1 MNRSV
6 ITLRGLDILNN
17 SIAGGDTTQYWIGYY
32 GLAYIPEENR
42 QDFSKSMVTLVPRV
56 NGKPIGDELFN
67 IFQGS
72 MADTVAGF
80 DEGDV
85 DSAAGKLYKQCLYA
99 ENIESSFRY
108 ALSTDNKGNKINTL
122 VTYGQDASDP
132 SQYTLF
138 RTYLGVGGEMT
149 PSNAESNIQVDE
161 YGLPLPAPLYYAAK
175 NDTPVA
181 NSVTPDMRNYAE
193 KTGEPGWRA
202 SNETTRIEGGDFAD
216 TEKAMPSISNFN
228 RYHAPS
234 SSEGYAVA
242 HDPACRNMAKVT
254 KYFPIDHY
262 DMSTIIRD
270 GGHIQNLE
278 AGKSSTNLD
287 NAKVGTV
294 KYKISIN
301 IADYMKM
308 SSQRINNPDA
318 PKISFKFNRIGLY
331 AVPVTLHAFNVVA
344 AGNEKCGGNKVQL
357 EVNGDE
363 DPILFAVIDTDTI
376 EMSETGLTKFNIDF
390 SVNFQEDTA
399 LVNDPVIFYNL
410 YENDAITWYKNQLLA
425 NASTSEAVTTLGVE
439 LNYLRNMVEALN
451 SRGADCGVGDDGDMW
466 AFRNH
471 THPYMRNI
479 VDSVD
484 VNFGAVRGIYTMP
497 EYENYTVYL
506 TRGNWYDDTTDP
518 STVDTLIEVNG
529 YTVGENS
536 MVLGKDSLAAGKY
549 SLNMSNYGLID
560 QDSSHV
566 LLMGGKGKYDGKVF
580 NDDHLAVTDSH
591 NSIINVGNSGELQY
605 LRGSIWMSSD
615 SPVYVNGTAQNTIAL
630 GHNDVLNDSDGSAY
644 KGDFKNGSTRES
656 VFIGRNKA
664 VAQVEDS
671 LIIGAGTW
679 GGTQTIG
686 SYDIASDMNSYYM
699 NSQNYSETS
708 IFPSVTSGVFGVS
721 SIGSMNTVQRNAR
734 GIYAA
739 GTDSV
744 IPSRSENVIMIGN
757 RMNKAATAYSFAKDG
772 IMTVEEFNERYGN
785 TDRWPY
791 PSDDFIWTTTDTS
804 GTSTVYKNN
813 IVVVGTGTINL
824 LNGQSGTPS
833 VTQRSVKGVTLYIT
847 YSNYVWN
854 GGITCGTGTGTFG
867 SYPEYYSDLYQK
879 PGNLKN
885 VIMLGDDLSVG
896 YGSTNSIIIG
906 NKSGTR
912 KIKYTNSFINT
923 LGDDIGYQRDNTP
936 GPFGHFDNVWWIG
949 HTNTTQDTSISGSST
964 TTGHLIVAQNSA
976 SEAWHNAVYKDRFV
990 FIGSDPKAY
999 GFSYWYGVDSNITSA
1014 IYGSLTKTNTLSW
1027 TYSFDDAYSPCKAP
1041 MMYTG
1046 GLALGG
1052 YGTHECNFMLLKIG
1066 TSCMMTDS
1074 SNDFVHYNGGYNTN
1088 PNMARYD
1095 GEAAK
1100 IIRSTHLQGP
1110 WDETASNTTYLWKD
1124 ESDTDGHLEIG
1135 ETTFT
1140 FDVLSSQV
1148 VNTTVAPTISL
1159 YKIRYLS
1166 DGVTESPDYN
1176 NKICDM
1182 TVSVNGNTF
1191 TGTISS
1197 ALSERAIAV
1206 VKYRYYDT
1214 KGPAIYDYY
1223 DTNYQDGHHL
1233 MVDCPYKGM
1242 ALVVQDK
1249 QELDGTLHIG
1259 LGRAGGG
1266 SSPIIIN
1273 DHDVPYNSDSSI
1285 TNQQRV
1291 EHNTIG
1297 FNAASF
1303 TSSKL
1308 LTIYKDG
1315 VFSDIPTSTGT
1326 WASEFNWH
1334 YGQTGSAVE
1343 HFTFGS
1349 SNRLIWYTWYCYI
1362 PGTYVEVQD
1371 PNDSNVTHKQYLKE
1385 CNPHHSLY
1393 LDVDDLDEGV
1403 VYEVDIKIRA
1413 VGTSSYSA
1421 IEDNTTLGFYIYFYK
1436 DLNTSGA
1443 HPQNVYRWAEDV
1455 TCQYY
1460 IQPIFQAYV
1469 PPTDTTAE
1477 PPAPL
1482 YNSNVGPSTGK
1493 PDRIL
1498 GESVVHFTKVDGKV
1512 YIMSY

>member
-149 PSNAESNIQVDE
+149 PSNAESNTQVDE

-193 KTGEPGWRA
+193 KTGEPGWSA
-202 SNETTRIEGGDFAD
+202 SNETTRTEGGDFAD
-216 TEKAMPSISNFN
+216 TTKAMPSISNFN

-376 EMSETGLTKFNIDF
+376 EMSESGLTKFNIDF

-506 TRGNWYDDTTDP
+506 TRGKGYDDTTDP
-518 STVDTLIEVNG
+518 STVTKMIEVNG

-591 NSIINVGNSGELQY
+591 NSIINVGSSGELQY

-615 SPVYVNGTAQNTIAL
+615 SAVYVNGTAQNTIAL
-630 GHNDVLNDSDGSAY
+630 GHNDVLNDSEGSAY

-656 VFIGRNKA
+656 VFIGRNNA
-664 VAQVEDS
+664 IAQIDDS

-686 SYDIASDMNSYYM
+686 SYDIASDMDPYYM

-708 IFPSVTSGVFGVS
+708 IFPSVTSGVFAVS

-734 GIYAA
+734 GICAV

-744 IPSRSENVIMIGN
+744 IPSRSGNVLMLGN
-757 RMNKAATAYSFAKDG
+757 RMNKPSTMYSFAKDG

-785 TDRWPY
+785 TARWPY

-804 GTSTVYKNN
+804 GTYPVYKNN

-854 GGITCGTGTGTFG
+854 GGVTCGTGTGTFG

-896 YGSTNSIIIG
+896 YGSANSIIIG
-906 NKSGTR
+906 DKSGTR

-964 TTGHLIVAQNSA
+964 TTGHLIVAQNS
-976 SEAWHNAVYKDRFV
+976 SGESWHNAVYKDRFV
-990 FIGSDPKAY
+990 FIGSDQKAY
-999 GFSYWYGVDSNITSA
+999 GFSYWYGVDSGLTNNV
-1014 IYGSLTKTNTLSW
+1014 YGSVNSTNTLGWSY
-1027 TYSFDDAYSPCKAP
+1027 TFDDAYAPCKAP
-1041 MMYTG
+1041 MIYTG
-1046 GLALGG
+1046 GVSLGG
-1052 YGTHECNFMLLKIG
+1052 YGTRECNFMLLKIG
-1066 TSCMMTDS
+1066 TSRTSDGS
-1074 SNDFVHYNGGYNTN
+1074 TSVVNYYNGYNTL
-1088 PNMARYD
+1088 PNMMTYGGGAS
-1095 GEAAK
+1095 K
-1100 IIRSTHLQGP
+1100 IIRSSALQGP
-1110 WDETASNTTYLWKD
+1110 WTETETNTTYLWKNKSV
-1124 ESDTDGHLEIG
+1124 SDDHLEIG
-1135 ETTFT
+1135 STTYT
-1140 FDVLSSQV
+1140 YTVPSTQV
-1148 VNTTVAPTISL
+1148 VNSSVTPTISL
-1159 YKIRYLS
+1159 YKIRYFS
-1166 DGVTESPDYN
+1166 NGVTEYTGD
-1176 NKICDM
+1176 KICDM
-1182 TVSVNGNTF
+1182 TVTVDGNVF
-1191 TGTISS
+1191 TGTIPS
-1197 ALSERAIAV
+1197 ALSERAIIE
-1206 VKYRYYDT
+1206 VKYNYYDT
-1214 KGPAIYDYY
+1214 AGTAIYDYY
-1223 DTNYQDGHHL
+1223 NTDVQDGHHL
-1233 MVDCPYKGM
+1233 MMDCPYKGM

-1249 QELDGTLHIG
+1249 QELDGTLHVG
-1259 LGRAGGG
+1259 LGLAG
-1266 SSPIIIN
+1266 SSSTVYGN
-1273 DHDVPYNSDSSI
+1273 QKFVYAKCNYVNNAFEI
-1285 TNQQRV
+1285 TLGGAV
-1291 EHNTIG
+1291 T
-1297 FNAASF
+1297 AS
-1303 TSSKL
+1303 L
-1308 LTIYKDG
+1308 
-1315 VFSDIPTSTGT
+1315 
-1326 WASEFNWH
+1326 
-1334 YGQTGSAVE
+1334 
-1343 HFTFGS
+1343 
-1349 SNRLIWYTWYCYI
+1349 RLS
-1362 PGTYVEVQD
+1362 GTY
-1371 PNDSNVTHKQYLKE
+1371 NK
-1385 CNPHHSLY
+1385 
-1393 LDVDDLDEGV
+1393 DEQ
-1403 VYEVDIKIRA
+1403 
-1413 VGTSSYSA
+1413 
-1421 IEDNTTLGFYIYFYK
+1421 
-1436 DLNTSGA
+1436 DLNTDYQLESKYGGF
-1443 HPQNVYRWAEDV
+1443 E
-1455 TCQYY
+1455 
-1460 IQPIFQAYV
+1460 
-1469 PPTDTTAE
+1469 
-1477 PPAPL
+1477 L
-1482 YNSNVGPSTGK
+1482 YGTIRFTQQGNTGTK
-1493 PDRIL
+1493 PDTSTNSIEATFKSLQFCYDLDAGYMISVIESGSSSSHVSYTPENNIICGYGGMLLRPTYIYITDSAETVFKYIERPMVTNNGYSIYIKTNQKVATESDTMYRITPVEWRDTSGNL
-1498 GESVVHFTKVDGKV
+1498 ITVSGSGHHSGTIYPCRSEKLKGDSASAEGV
-1512 YIMSY
+1512 SLE

>member
-149 PSNAESNIQVDE
+149 PSNAESNTQVDE

-193 KTGEPGWRA
+193 KTGEPGWSA
-202 SNETTRIEGGDFAD
+202 SNETTRTEGGDFAD
-216 TEKAMPSISNFN
+216 TATAMPSISNFN

-376 EMSETGLTKFNIDF
+376 EMSESGLTKFNIDF

-506 TRGNWYDDTTDP
+506 TRGKGYDDTTDP
-518 STVDTLIEVNG
+518 STVTKMIEVNG

-560 QDSSHV
+560 QDSSYV

-580 NDDHLAVTDSH
+580 NDDHLAVTNSH
-591 NSIINVGNSGELQY
+591 NSIINVGSSGELQY
-605 LRGSIWMSSD
+605 LSGSIWMSSD

-630 GHNDVLNDSDGSAY
+630 GHNDVLNDGDGSVY
-644 KGDFKNGSTRES
+644 KGDFKNGITRET

-671 LIIGAGTW
+671 LIIGAAW
-679 GGTQTIG
+679 GDTQTIG
-686 SYDIASDMNSYYM
+686 SYDIASDMNPYYM

-721 SIGSMNTVQRNAR
+721 SIGSLNTVQRNAR

-744 IPSRSENVIMIGN
+744 IPSRSGNVLMLGN

-804 GTSTVYKNN
+804 GTNPVPKRN
-813 IVVVGTGTINL
+813 IVVVGSGTL
-824 LNGQSGTPS
+824 TMLNGQSGTP
-833 VTQRSVKGVTLYIT
+833 TTITKDVKGVTLYIA
-847 YSNYVWN
+847 YSNYIWN
-854 GGITCGTGTGTFG
+854 SGVTCGSGVQDFNTN
-867 SYPEYYSDLYQK
+867 PEYFANLYSK
-879 PGNLKN
+879 PGNYKN
-885 VIMLGDDLSVG
+885 MLMLGDDLNAG
-896 YGSTNSIIIG
+896 YGSSNSIILG
-906 NKSGTR
+906 DKSGTR

-923 LGDDIGYQRDNTP
+923 LGDDIGYQRDNTL
-936 GPFGHFDNVWWIG
+936 GPFAHFDNVWWIG
-949 HTNTTQDTSISGSST
+949 HTNTTQDSSMSGSNT
-964 TTGHLIVAQNSA
+964 NTTGHLIAAQQS
-976 SEAWHNAVYKDRFV
+976 SSTLYKDAVFKDKFV
-990 FIGSDPKAY
+990 FIGDDKTVY
-999 GFSYWYGVDSNITSA
+999 GHAYWYGVESNEVSNLMTRLA
-1014 IYGSLTKTNTLSW
+1014 ETNNSQGWAYTIKDL
-1027 TYSFDDAYSPCKAP
+1027 YSPCNSP
-1041 MMYTG
+1041 MIYTG
-1046 GLALGG
+1046 GIALGG
-1052 YGTHECNFMLLKIG
+1052 YGTDECNFMLMKVG
-1066 TSCMMTDS
+1066 TSRYTM
-1074 SNDFVHYNGGYNTN
+1074 TN
-1088 PNMARYD
+1088 PNENHTHIDNGFNTNNNIAY
-1095 GEAAK
+1095 AQISNYSTFTK
-1100 IIRSTHLQGP
+1100 VIRGTNVTGP
-1110 WDETASNTTYLWKD
+1110 WTETAENTTYLWREGSVYAGD
-1124 ESDTDGHLEIG
+1124 LEADS
-1135 ETTFT
+1135 TTFT
-1140 FDVLSSQV
+1140 YTLPYGEV
-1148 VNTTVAPTISL
+1148 VDATATITMTL
-1159 YKIRYLS
+1159 YTIKL
-1166 DGVTESPDYN
+1166 DN
-1176 NKICDM
+1176 NGNEVNNSEYGTM
-1182 TVSVNGNTF
+1182 TVSYTAGESTM
-1191 TGTISS
+1191 TGTIST
-1197 ALSERAIAV
+1197 AASERLRV
-1206 VKYRYYDT
+1206 MVSYRRYDT
-1214 KGPAIYDYY
+1214 TGDAIYDYY
-1223 DTNYQDGHHL
+1223 NPSVSDVHHL
-1233 MVDCPYKGM
+1233 MVDSPFKGM
-1242 ALVVQDK
+1242 TLVVQDK
-1249 QELDGTLHIG
+1249 QELDGTLHVG
-1259 LGRAGGG
+1259 LGNPAASAYGNKKFVSIATQYVSAAKSVGFNISGDVFSGTTGFVNTEWETGKETDVQYTADPITLVPGIRAGMNYHYEAVT
-1266 SSPIIIN
+1266 SSSSTTYQIHVDKMFLEVSMDYGYAVCLDCEFTSGNNVYVDPETN
-1273 DHDVPYNSDSSI
+1273 D
-1285 TNQQRV
+1285 
-1291 EHNTIG
+1291 NTIICVEG
-1297 FNAASF
+1297 QGHYGVPTYIW
-1303 TSSKL
+1303 TSSASGNQTFAKL
-1308 LTIYKDG
+1308 WHATLGMIENSSAG
-1315 VFSDIPTSTGT
+1315 GHLQGGT
-1326 WASEFNWH
+1326 KKEESIN
-1334 YGQTGSAVE
+1334 
-1343 HFTFGS
+1343 
-1349 SNRLIWYTWYCYI
+1349 
-1362 PGTYVEVQD
+1362 P
-1371 PNDSNVTHKQYLKE
+1371 SNVYKLMTVDWSIVASNGYG
-1385 CNPHHSLY
+1385 NPWKTSYASTFENVTNTEGISL
-1393 LDVDDLDEGV
+1393 
-1403 VYEVDIKIRA
+1403 
-1413 VGTSSYSA
+1413 
-1421 IEDNTTLGFYIYFYK
+1421 TT
-1436 DLNTSGA
+1436 
-1443 HPQNVYRWAEDV
+1443 
-1455 TCQYY
+1455 
-1460 IQPIFQAYV
+1460 
-1469 PPTDTTAE
+1469 
-1477 PPAPL
+1477 
-1482 YNSNVGPSTGK
+1482 
-1493 PDRIL
+1493 
-1498 GESVVHFTKVDGKV
+1498 
-1512 YIMSY
+1512 

>member
-149 PSNAESNIQVDE
+149 PSNAESNTQVDE

-193 KTGEPGWRA
+193 KTGEPGWSA
-202 SNETTRIEGGDFAD
+202 SNETTRTEGGDFAD
-216 TEKAMPSISNFN
+216 TTTAMPSISNFN

-376 EMSETGLTKFNIDF
+376 EMSESGLTKFNIDF

-506 TRGNWYDDTTDP
+506 TRGKGYDDTTDP
-518 STVDTLIEVNG
+518 STVTKMIEVNG

-591 NSIINVGNSGELQY
+591 NSIINVGSSGELQY

-615 SPVYVNGTAQNTIAL
+615 SAVYVNGTAQNTIAL

-656 VFIGRNKA
+656 VFIGRNNA
-664 VAQVEDS
+664 IAQIDDS

-686 SYDIASDMNSYYM
+686 SYDIASDMDPYYM

-708 IFPSVTSGVFGVS
+708 IFPSVTSGVFAVS

-734 GIYAA
+734 GICAV

-744 IPSRSENVIMIGN
+744 IPSRSGNVLMLGN
-757 RMNKAATAYSFAKDG
+757 RMNKPSTMYSFAKDG

-785 TDRWPY
+785 TARWPY

-804 GTSTVYKNN
+804 GTYPVYKNN

-854 GGITCGTGTGTFG
+854 GGVTCGTGTGTFG

-896 YGSTNSIIIG
+896 YGSANSIIIG
-906 NKSGTR
+906 DKSGTR

-949 HTNTTQDTSISGSST
+949 HTNTTQDTSISGSNT
-964 TTGHLIVAQNSA
+964 TTGHLIVAQNS
-976 SEAWHNAVYKDRFV
+976 SGESWHNAVYKDRFV

-999 GFSYWYGVDSNITSA
+999 GFSYWYGVDSGLTNNV
-1014 IYGSLTKTNTLSW
+1014 YGSVNSTNTLGWSY
-1027 TYSFDDAYSPCKAP
+1027 TFDDAYSPCKAP
-1041 MMYTG
+1041 MIYTG
-1046 GLALGG
+1046 GVSLGG
-1052 YGTHECNFMLLKIG
+1052 YGTRECNFMLLKIG
-1066 TSCMMTDS
+1066 TSRTSDGS
-1074 SNDFVHYNGGYNTN
+1074 TSVVNYYNGYNTL
-1088 PNMARYD
+1088 PNMMTYGGGAS
-1095 GEAAK
+1095 K
-1100 IIRSTHLQGP
+1100 IIRSSALQGP
-1110 WDETASNTTYLWKD
+1110 WTETETNTTYLWKNKSV
-1124 ESDTDGHLEIG
+1124 SDDHLEIG
-1135 ETTFT
+1135 STTYT
-1140 FDVLSSQV
+1140 YTVPSTQV
-1148 VNTTVAPTISL
+1148 VNSSVTPTISL
-1159 YKIRYLS
+1159 YKIRYFS
-1166 DGVTESPDYN
+1166 DGVTEYTGD
-1176 NKICDM
+1176 KICDM
-1182 TVSVNGNTF
+1182 TVTVDGNVF
-1191 TGTISS
+1191 TGTIPS
-1197 ALSERAIAV
+1197 ALSERAIIE
-1206 VKYRYYDT
+1206 VKYNYYDT
-1214 KGPAIYDYY
+1214 AGTAIYDYY
-1223 DTNYQDGHHL
+1223 NTDVQNGHHL
-1233 MVDCPYKGM
+1233 MMDCPYKGM

-1249 QELDGTLHIG
+1249 QELDGTLHVG
-1259 LGRAGGG
+1259 LGLAG
-1266 SSPIIIN
+1266 SSSTVYGN
-1273 DHDVPYNSDSSI
+1273 QKFVYAKCNYVNNAFEI
-1285 TNQQRV
+1285 TLGGAV
-1291 EHNTIG
+1291 T
-1297 FNAASF
+1297 AS
-1303 TSSKL
+1303 L
-1308 LTIYKDG
+1308 
-1315 VFSDIPTSTGT
+1315 
-1326 WASEFNWH
+1326 
-1334 YGQTGSAVE
+1334 
-1343 HFTFGS
+1343 
-1349 SNRLIWYTWYCYI
+1349 RLS
-1362 PGTYVEVQD
+1362 GTY
-1371 PNDSNVTHKQYLKE
+1371 NK
-1385 CNPHHSLY
+1385 
-1393 LDVDDLDEGV
+1393 DEQ
-1403 VYEVDIKIRA
+1403 
-1413 VGTSSYSA
+1413 
-1421 IEDNTTLGFYIYFYK
+1421 
-1436 DLNTSGA
+1436 DLNTDYQLESKYGGF
-1443 HPQNVYRWAEDV
+1443 E
-1455 TCQYY
+1455 
-1460 IQPIFQAYV
+1460 
-1469 PPTDTTAE
+1469 
-1477 PPAPL
+1477 L
-1482 YNSNVGPSTGK
+1482 YGTIRFTQQGNTGTK
-1493 PDRIL
+1493 PDTSTNSIEATFKSLQFCYDLDAGYMISVIESGSSSSHVSYTPENNIICGYGGMLLRPTYIYITDSAETVFKYIERPMVTNNGYSIYIKTNQTVATESDTMYRITPVEWRDTSGNL
-1498 GESVVHFTKVDGKV
+1498 ITVSGSGRHSGTIYPCRSEKLKGDSASAEGV
-1512 YIMSY
+1512 SLE

>member
-181 NSVTPDMRNYAE
+181 NSVTSDMRNYSA
-193 KTGEPGWRA
+193 KTGEPGWSA
-202 SNETTRIEGGDFAD
+202 SNDSTRDDIASTDD
-216 TEKAMPSISNFN
+216 MQSISNFN

-376 EMSETGLTKFNIDF
+376 EMSESGLTKFNIDF

-479 VDSVD
+479 VDSAD

-497 EYENYTVYL
+497 EHENYTVYL

-518 STVDTLIEVNG
+518 STVEKLIEVNG

-536 MVLGKDSLAAGKY
+536 MVLGKDSLTAGKY

-591 NSIINVGNSGELQY
+591 NSIINVGDSGELQY

-630 GHNDVLNDSDGSAY
+630 GHNDVLTDSDGSAY
-644 KGDFKNGSTRES
+644 KGDYKNGSTRES

-664 VAQVEDS
+664 ISQVEDS
-671 LIIGAGTW
+671 LIIGAGTL

-699 NSQNYSETS
+699 NSGNTTDYYASS
-708 IFPSVTSGVFGVS
+708 IFPSVASGVFAVS

-734 GIYAA
+734 GIYAV
-739 GTDSV
+739 GTDNV

-757 RMNKAATAYSFAKDG
+757 RMNKAATPYSFAKDG

-804 GTSTVYKNN
+804 GTNPVPKRN
-813 IVVVGTGTINL
+813 IVVVGSGTL
-824 LNGQSGTPS
+824 TMLNGQSGTPTTITRD
-833 VTQRSVKGVTLYIT
+833 VRGVTLYIS
-847 YSNYVWN
+847 YSNYSWN
-854 GGITCGTGTGTFG
+854 GGVTCGTGVQDFNTN
-867 SYPEYYSDLYQK
+867 PEYFANLYSQ
-879 PGNLKN
+879 PGNYKN
-885 VIMLGDDLSVG
+885 MLMLGDDLNAG
-896 YGSTNSIIIG
+896 YGSSNSIILG
-906 NKSGTR
+906 DKSGTR

-923 LGDDIGYQRDNTP
+923 LGDDIGYQRDNTT
-936 GPFGHFDNVWWIG
+936 GPFAHFDNVWWIG
-949 HTNTTQDTSISGSST
+949 HTNTTQDYSILNSDN
-964 TTGHLIVAQNSA
+964 TTGHLIAAQQNS
-976 SEAWHNAVYKDRFV
+976 STLYKDAVFKDKFV
-990 FIGSDPKAY
+990 FIGDDKTVY
-999 GFSYWYGVDSNITSA
+999 GHAYWYGVDSDEVSN
-1014 IYGSLTKTNTLSW
+1014 LMTNLAETNNSQGWAYTIKDL
-1027 TYSFDDAYSPCKAP
+1027 YSPCNSP
-1041 MMYTG
+1041 MIYTG
-1046 GLALGG
+1046 GIALGG
-1052 YGTHECNFMLLKIG
+1052 YGTNECNFMLMKVG
-1066 TSCMMTDS
+1066 TSRYSM
-1074 SNDFVHYNGGYNTN
+1074 TN
-1088 PNMARYD
+1088 PNDNYTHIYNGFNTNNNIAYVHINSNSTFT
-1095 GEAAK
+1095 K
-1100 IIRSTHLQGP
+1100 VIRSTNVTGP
-1110 WDETASNTTYLWKD
+1110 WTETDENTTYLWRTGSVYAGD
-1124 ESDTDGHLEIG
+1124 LEADS
-1135 ETTFT
+1135 TTFT
-1140 FDVLSSQV
+1140 YTLPYGEV
-1148 VNTTVAPTISL
+1148 VDATATITMTL
-1159 YKIRYLS
+1159 YTIKL
-1166 DGVTESPDYN
+1166 DDNGAETN
-1176 NKICDM
+1176 NSEYGTM
-1182 TVSVNGNTF
+1182 TVSYTAGESTM
-1191 TGTISS
+1191 TGTIST
-1197 ALSERAIAV
+1197 AASERLRV
-1206 VKYRYYDT
+1206 MVDYRRYDT
-1214 KGPAIYDYY
+1214 TGNAIYDYY
-1223 DTNYQDGHHL
+1223 NPSVSDVHHL
-1233 MVDCPYKGM
+1233 MVDSPFKGM
-1242 ALVVQDK
+1242 TLVVQDK

-1259 LGRAGGG
+1259 LGRAGG
-1266 SSPIIIN
+1266 
-1273 DHDVPYNSDSSI
+1273 SSI
-1285 TNQQRV
+1285 YGNKKFV
-1291 EHNTIG
+1291 Y
-1297 FNAASF
+1297 AK
-1303 TSSKL
+1303 SS
-1308 LTIYKDG
+1308 Y
-1315 VFSDIPTSTGT
+1315 VSDAFEITVSG
-1326 WASEFNWH
+1326 AV
-1334 YGQTGSAVE
+1334 SA
-1343 HFTFGS
+1343 
-1349 SNRLIWYTWYCYI
+1349 NLRL
-1362 PGTYVEVQD
+1362 PGTYY
-1371 PNDSNVTHKQYLKE
+1371 K
-1385 CNPHHSLY
+1385 
-1393 LDVDDLDEGV
+1393 
-1403 VYEVDIKIRA
+1403 DIQ
-1413 VGTSSYSA
+1413 
-1421 IEDNTTLGFYIYFYK
+1421 
-1436 DLNTSGA
+1436 DLNTDYQLSSKYGGF
-1443 HPQNVYRWAEDV
+1443 E
-1455 TCQYY
+1455 
-1460 IQPIFQAYV
+1460 
-1469 PPTDTTAE
+1469 
-1477 PPAPL
+1477 L
-1482 YNSNVGPSTGK
+1482 YGT
-1493 PDRIL
+1493 
-1498 GESVVHFTKVDGKV
+1498 VHFTQEGNTGTKPSGTNPVVATFKNLQFCYDLDAGYMISMIESESTAANVQYDTSNNVICGYGGGILISTYV
-1512 YIMSY
+1512 YIKGSAISIFPYIDQTRVENNGYAFYVKTPAYKYAVESDAIYRITPVEWHDSSDGSVITVGGSGRHSGTIYPTRVELLKGDSAATEGISLS

>member
-108 ALSTDNKGNKINTL
+108 ALTTDNNGNKINTL

-132 SQYTLF
+132 SQYALF

-181 NSVTPDMRNYAE
+181 NSVTSDMRNYSA
-193 KTGEPGWRA
+193 KTGEPGWSA
-202 SNETTRIEGGDFAD
+202 SNDSTRDDIASIED
-216 TEKAMPSISNFN
+216 MQSISNFN

-376 EMSETGLTKFNIDF
+376 EMSESGLTKFNIDF

-506 TRGNWYDDTTDP
+506 TRGKGYADDTDP
-518 STVDTLIEVNG
+518 STVTKMIEVNG

-549 SLNMSNYGLID
+549 SINMSNYGLID

-566 LLMGGKGKYDGKVF
+566 LLMGGKGKNDGKVF

-591 NSIINVGNSGELQY
+591 NSIINVGSSGELQY

-630 GHNDVLNDSDGSAY
+630 GHNDVLNDADGSAY
-644 KGDFKNGSTRES
+644 KGDYKNGVTRES

-686 SYDIASDMNSYYM
+686 SYDIASDMNPYYM
-699 NSQNYSETS
+699 SSQNYSESS
-708 IFPSVTSGVFGVS
+708 IFPSVTSGVFAVS
-721 SIGSMNTVQRNAR
+721 TIGSMNTVQRNAR
-734 GIYAA
+734 GIYAV

-744 IPSRSENVIMIGN
+744 IPSNSENVIMIGN

-785 TDRWPY
+785 TERWPY

-804 GTSTVYKNN
+804 GTTPIPKMNM
-813 IVVVGTGTINL
+813 VVVGSGELTM
-824 LNGQSGTPS
+824 LNGQSGTPTTITKD
-833 VTQRSVKGVTLYIT
+833 VRGVTLYIS
-847 YSNYVWN
+847 YSNYSWY
-854 GGITCGTGTGTFG
+854 GGITCGTGDNDFNTN
-867 SYPEYYSDLYQK
+867 PEYFANLYSK
-879 PGNLKN
+879 PGNYKN
-885 VIMLGDDLSVG
+885 MLMLGDDLNAG
-896 YGSTNSIIIG
+896 YGSSNSIIMG
-906 NKSGTR
+906 DKSGTR

-923 LGDDIGYQRDNTP
+923 LGDDLGYQRDNTP
-936 GPFGHFDNVWWIG
+936 GPFAHFDNVWWIG
-949 HTNTTQDTSISGSST
+949 HTDSTQDSFSTSPGT
-964 TTGHLIVAQNSA
+964 ACTGHLIAVQQSA
-976 SEAWHNAVYKDRFV
+976 STLYKDAVFKDKFV
-990 FIGSDPKAY
+990 FIGDDKTVY
-999 GFSYWYGVDSNITSA
+999 GHAYWYGVDGNEVSN
-1014 IYGSLTKTNTLSW
+1014 LMTNLAASNNSQGWVYTIKDL
-1027 TYSFDDAYSPCKAP
+1027 YSPCNSP
-1041 MMYTG
+1041 MIYTG
-1046 GLALGG
+1046 GIALGG
-1052 YGTHECNFMLLKIG
+1052 YGTDECNFMLMKVG
-1066 TSCMMTDS
+1066 TSRYTM
-1074 SNDFVHYNGGYNTN
+1074 TN
-1088 PNMARYD
+1088 PNENHTHIDNGFNTNNNIAYAQISND
-1095 GEAAK
+1095 STFTK
-1100 IIRSTHLQGP
+1100 VIRSTNVTGP
-1110 WDETASNTTYLWKD
+1110 WTETDENTTYLWR
-1124 ESDTDGHLEIG
+1124 DGSVYAGDLEAG
-1135 ETTFT
+1135 STTFT
-1140 FDVLSSQV
+1140 YTLPYGEV
-1148 VNTTVAPTISL
+1148 VDATATITMTL
-1159 YKIRYLS
+1159 YTIKI
-1166 DGVTESPDYN
+1166 DN
-1176 NKICDM
+1176 NGNEVNKSEYGTM
-1182 TVSVNGNTF
+1182 TVSYTAGESTI
-1191 TGTISS
+1191 TGTISTAAS
-1197 ALSERAIAV
+1197 DRLRVWVE
-1206 VKYRYYDT
+1206 YRRYDT
-1214 KGPAIYDYY
+1214 TGDAIYDYY
-1223 DTNYQDGHHL
+1223 NPSVSDVHHL
-1233 MVDCPYKGM
+1233 MVDSPFKGM
-1242 ALVVQDK
+1242 TLVVQDK
-1249 QELDGTLHIG
+1249 QELDGTLHVG
-1259 LGRAGGG
+1259 LGNPAASAYGNKKFVSIATQYVSAAKSVGFNISG
-1266 SSPIIIN
+1266 
-1273 DHDVPYNSDSSI
+1273 DVFSG
-1285 TNQQRV
+1285 
-1291 EHNTIG
+1291 TIG
-1297 FNAASF
+1297 FVNTEWETGKETDVQYTADPINLVPGIRAGMNYHYTAVTSSSSTTYQIHVDKLFLEVSMDYGYAVCLDCEF
-1303 TSSKL
+1303 TSGNNVYVDPETNDN
-1308 LTIYKDG
+1308 TIICVEGKG
-1315 VFSDIPTSTGT
+1315 
-1326 WASEFNWH
+1326 H
-1334 YGQTGSAVE
+1334 YGVPTYIWTSSASGNQTFAKLWHATLGMIENSSAGG
-1343 HFTFGS
+1343 HLQG
-1349 SNRLIWYTWYCYI
+1349 
-1362 PGTYVEVQD
+1362 GTKKEESIN
-1371 PNDSNVTHKQYLKE
+1371 PSNVYKLMTVNWSIVASNGYG
-1385 CNPHHSLY
+1385 NPWKTSYASTFENVTNTEGISL
-1393 LDVDDLDEGV
+1393 
-1403 VYEVDIKIRA
+1403 
-1413 VGTSSYSA
+1413 
-1421 IEDNTTLGFYIYFYK
+1421 TT
-1436 DLNTSGA
+1436 
-1443 HPQNVYRWAEDV
+1443 
-1455 TCQYY
+1455 
-1460 IQPIFQAYV
+1460 
-1469 PPTDTTAE
+1469 
-1477 PPAPL
+1477 
-1482 YNSNVGPSTGK
+1482 
-1493 PDRIL
+1493 
-1498 GESVVHFTKVDGKV
+1498 
-1512 YIMSY
+1512 

>member
-175 NDTPVA
+175 NDTPVT

-193 KTGEPGWRA
+193 KTGEPGWSA
-202 SNETTRIEGGDFAD
+202 SNETLRTEGGDIAS
-216 TEKAMPSISNFN
+216 TAAMQSISNFN

-376 EMSETGLTKFNIDF
+376 EMSESGLTKFNIDF

-479 VDSVD
+479 VDSAD

-518 STVDTLIEVNG
+518 STVEKLIEVNG

-549 SLNMSNYGLID
+549 SINMSNYGLID
-560 QDSSHV
+560 QNSSHV

-630 GHNDVLNDSDGSAY
+630 GHNDVLNDADGSAY
-644 KGDFKNGSTRES
+644 KGDYKNGSTRES

-664 VAQVEDS
+664 ISQVEDS

-686 SYDIASDMNSYYM
+686 SYDIASDMNPYYM
-699 NSQNYSETS
+699 SSQNYSETS
-708 IFPSVTSGVFGVS
+708 IFPSVTSGVFAVS

-734 GIYAA
+734 GIYAI

-744 IPSRSENVIMIGN
+744 IPSRSGNVLMLGN
-757 RMNKAATAYSFAKDG
+757 RMNKPSTTYSFAKDG
-772 IMTVEEFNERYGN
+772 IMTVDEFNERYGN
-785 TDRWPY
+785 TARWPY

-804 GTSTVYKNN
+804 GTYPVYKNN

-867 SYPEYYSDLYQK
+867 SYPEYYSNLYQK

-906 NKSGTR
+906 DKSGTR

-936 GPFGHFDNVWWIG
+936 GPFGHFDNIWWIG

-964 TTGHLIVAQNSA
+964 TTGHLIVAQNSS
-976 SEAWHNAVYKDRFV
+976 SESWHNAVFKDRFV

-999 GFSYWYGVDSNITSA
+999 GFSYWYGVDSVLTTNV
-1014 IYGSLTKTNTLSW
+1014 YGSVRSTNTLGWSY
-1027 TYSFDDAYSPCKAP
+1027 TFDDAYSPCKSP
-1041 MMYTG
+1041 MIYTG
-1046 GLALGG
+1046 GVSLGG
-1052 YGTHECNFMLLKIG
+1052 YGTRECNFMLLKIG
-1066 TSCMMTDS
+1066 TSRTSDGS
-1074 SNDFVHYNGGYNTN
+1074 TSVVNYYNGYNTL
-1088 PNMARYD
+1088 PNMMTYGGGAS
-1095 GEAAK
+1095 K
-1100 IIRSTHLQGP
+1100 IIRSSALQGP
-1110 WDETASNTTYLWKD
+1110 WTETETNTTYLWKNKSV
-1124 ESDTDGHLEIG
+1124 SDDHLEIG
-1135 ETTFT
+1135 STTYT
-1140 FDVLSSQV
+1140 YTVPSTQV
-1148 VNTTVAPTISL
+1148 VNSSVTPTISL
-1159 YKIRYLS
+1159 YKIRYFS
-1166 DGVTESPDYN
+1166 DGVTEYTGD
-1176 NKICDM
+1176 KICDM
-1182 TVSVNGNTF
+1182 TVTVDGNVF
-1191 TGTISS
+1191 TGTIPS
-1197 ALSERAIAV
+1197 ALSERAIIE
-1206 VKYRYYDT
+1206 VKYNYYDT
-1214 KGPAIYDYY
+1214 AGTAIYDYY
-1223 DTNYQDGHHL
+1223 NTDVQNGHHL
-1233 MVDCPYKGM
+1233 MMDCPYKGM

-1249 QELDGTLHIG
+1249 QELDGTLHVG
-1259 LGRAGGG
+1259 LGLAG
-1266 SSPIIIN
+1266 SSSTVYGN
-1273 DHDVPYNSDSSI
+1273 QKFVYAKCNYVNNAFEI
-1285 TNQQRV
+1285 TLGGAI
-1291 EHNTIG
+1291 T
-1297 FNAASF
+1297 AS
-1303 TSSKL
+1303 L
-1308 LTIYKDG
+1308 
-1315 VFSDIPTSTGT
+1315 
-1326 WASEFNWH
+1326 
-1334 YGQTGSAVE
+1334 
-1343 HFTFGS
+1343 
-1349 SNRLIWYTWYCYI
+1349 RL
-1362 PGTYVEVQD
+1362 PGTY
-1371 PNDSNVTHKQYLKE
+1371 NK
-1385 CNPHHSLY
+1385 
-1393 LDVDDLDEGV
+1393 DEQ
-1403 VYEVDIKIRA
+1403 
-1413 VGTSSYSA
+1413 
-1421 IEDNTTLGFYIYFYK
+1421 
-1436 DLNTSGA
+1436 DLNTDYQLESKYGGF
-1443 HPQNVYRWAEDV
+1443 E
-1455 TCQYY
+1455 
-1460 IQPIFQAYV
+1460 
-1469 PPTDTTAE
+1469 
-1477 PPAPL
+1477 L
-1482 YNSNVGPSTGK
+1482 YGTIRFTQQGNTGTK
-1493 PDRIL
+1493 PDTSTNSIEATFKSLQFCYDLDAGYMISVIENGSSSSHVSYTPENNIICGYGGMLLRPTYIYITDSAETVFKYIERPMVTTNGYSIYIKTNQTVATESDTMYRITPVEWRDTSGNL
-1498 GESVVHFTKVDGKV
+1498 ITVSGSGRHSGTIYPCRSEKLKGDSASAEGV
-1512 YIMSY
+1512 SLE

>member
-181 NSVTPDMRNYAE
+181 DSVTSDMRNYSA
-193 KTGEPGWRA
+193 KTGEPGWAA
-202 SNETTRIEGGDFAD
+202 SNDSTRDDIASIDD
-216 TEKAMPSISNFN
+216 MKSISNFN

-497 EYENYTVYL
+497 EHENYTVYL

-518 STVDTLIEVNG
+518 PTVDKLIEVDG

-580 NDDHLAVTDSH
+580 NDDHLAVTNSH
-591 NSIINVGNSGELQY
+591 NSIINVGSSGELQY

-630 GHNDVLNDSDGSAY
+630 GHNDVLNDADGSGY
-644 KGDFKNGSTRES
+644 KGDYKNGSTRES

-664 VAQVEDS
+664 IAQVEDS

-679 GGTQTIG
+679 GETQTIG
-686 SYDIASDMNSYYM
+686 SYDIASDMNPYYM
-699 NSQNYSETS
+699 NSQNYSEGS
-708 IFPSVTSGVFGVS
+708 IFPSVASGVFSVS

-744 IPSRSENVIMIGN
+744 IPSRSGNVLMLGN
-757 RMNKAATAYSFAKDG
+757 RMNKPSTMYSFAKDG

-785 TDRWPY
+785 TARWPY

-804 GTSTVYKNN
+804 GTYPVYKNN

-847 YSNYVWN
+847 YSNFVWT

-867 SYPEYYSDLYQK
+867 SYPELYSNLYQK

-906 NKSGTR
+906 DKSGTR

-949 HTNTTQDTSISGSST
+949 HTNTTQDYSISSYPD
-964 TTGHLIVAQNSA
+964 TTGHLIIAQNSS

-999 GFSYWYGVDSNITSA
+999 GFSYWYGVDSGLTSNV
-1014 IYGSLTKTNTLSW
+1014 YGSVNSTNTLGWSY
-1027 TYSFDDAYSPCKAP
+1027 TFDDAYSPCKAP
-1041 MMYTG
+1041 MIYTG
-1046 GLALGG
+1046 GVALGG
-1052 YGTHECNFMLLKIG
+1052 YGTRECNFMLLKIG
-1066 TSCMMTDS
+1066 TSRRA
-1074 SNDFVHYNGGYNTN
+1074 SNAVVNYYNGYNTL
-1088 PNMARYD
+1088 PNMMTYGGGAS
-1095 GEAAK
+1095 K
-1100 IIRSTHLQGP
+1100 IIRSSALQGP
-1110 WDETASNTTYLWKD
+1110 WTETETNTTYLWKNKSISND
-1124 ESDTDGHLEIG
+1124 HLEIG
-1135 ETTFT
+1135 STTYT
-1140 FDVLSSQV
+1140 YTVPSTQV
-1148 VNTTVAPTISL
+1148 VNSSVTPTISL
-1159 YKIRYLS
+1159 YKIRYYS
-1166 DGVTESPDYN
+1166 DGVTEYTGD
-1176 NKICDM
+1176 KICDM
-1182 TVSVNGNTF
+1182 TVTVDGNVF
-1191 TGTISS
+1191 TGTIPS
-1197 ALSERAIAV
+1197 ALSERAIIE
-1206 VKYRYYDT
+1206 VKYNYYDT
-1214 KGPAIYDYY
+1214 DGTAIYDYY
-1223 DTNYQDGHHL
+1223 NTDVQNGHHL
-1233 MVDCPYKGM
+1233 MMDCPYKGM

-1249 QELDGTLHIG
+1249 QELDGTLHVG
-1259 LGRAGGG
+1259 LGLAG
-1266 SSPIIIN
+1266 SSSTVYGNQKFVYAKCNYVNNAFEITLGGA
-1273 DHDVPYNSDSSI
+1273 VTASLRLSGTYNKDEQDLNTDYQLESKYGGFELYGTIRFTQQGNTGTKPDTSSNSIEATFKSLQFCYDLDAGYMISVIESDSSASHVSYTPENNI
-1285 TNQQRV
+1285 ICGYGGMLLRPTYIYITDSAETVFKYIERPMVTNNGYSIYIKTNQTVATESDTMYRITPV
-1291 EHNTIG
+1291 EWRD
-1297 FNAASF
+1297 
-1303 TSSKL
+1303 TSGNLITVSGSGRHSG
-1308 LTIYKDG
+1308 TIYPCRSEKLKGD
-1315 VFSDIPTSTGT
+1315 S
-1326 WASEFNWH
+1326 AS
-1334 YGQTGSAVE
+1334 A
-1343 HFTFGS
+1343 
-1349 SNRLIWYTWYCYI
+1349 
-1362 PGTYVEVQD
+1362 
-1371 PNDSNVTHKQYLKE
+1371 
-1385 CNPHHSLY
+1385 
-1393 LDVDDLDEGV
+1393 EGV
-1403 VYEVDIKIRA
+1403 SLE
-1413 VGTSSYSA
+1413 
-1421 IEDNTTLGFYIYFYK
+1421 
-1436 DLNTSGA
+1436 
-1443 HPQNVYRWAEDV
+1443 
-1455 TCQYY
+1455 
-1460 IQPIFQAYV
+1460 
-1469 PPTDTTAE
+1469 
-1477 PPAPL
+1477 
-1482 YNSNVGPSTGK
+1482 
-1493 PDRIL
+1493 
-1498 GESVVHFTKVDGKV
+1498 
-1512 YIMSY
+1512 

>member
-149 PSNAESNIQVDE
+149 PSNAESNTQVDE

-193 KTGEPGWRA
+193 KTGEPGWSA
-202 SNETTRIEGGDFAD
+202 SNETTRTEGGDFAD
-216 TEKAMPSISNFN
+216 TTTAMPSISNFN

-376 EMSETGLTKFNIDF
+376 EMSESGLTKFNIDF

-506 TRGNWYDDTTDP
+506 TRGNWYDETTDP
-518 STVDTLIEVNG
+518 STVDKLIEVNG

-591 NSIINVGNSGELQY
+591 NSIINVGSSGELQY

-630 GHNDVLNDSDGSAY
+630 GHNDVLSDLDGSSY
-644 KGDFKNGSTRES
+644 KGDYKNGGTRES

-686 SYDIASDMNSYYM
+686 SYDLASDMNPYYM
-699 NSQNYSETS
+699 NSDNTRDYYESS
-708 IFPSVTSGVFGVS
+708 IFPSVASGVFAVS

-734 GIYAA
+734 GIYAV

-757 RMNKAATAYSFAKDG
+757 RMNKAEPPYSFAKDG
-772 IMTVEEFNERYGN
+772 IMTVAEFNERYGN

-791 PSDDFIWTTTDTS
+791 PSDDFIWTSTDTS
-804 GTSTVYKNN
+804 GTNPVPKRN
-813 IVVVGTGTINL
+813 IVVVGSGTL
-824 LNGQSGTPS
+824 TMLNGQSGTPTTITKD
-833 VTQRSVKGVTLYIT
+833 VRGVTLYIS
-847 YSNYVWN
+847 YSNYIWYTGV
-854 GGITCGTGTGTFG
+854 TCGTGVQDFNTN
-867 SYPEYYSDLYQK
+867 PEYYSNLYSK
-879 PGNLKN
+879 PGNYKN
-885 VIMLGDDLSVG
+885 MLMLGDDLNAG
-896 YGSTNSIIIG
+896 YGSSNSIIMG
-906 NKSGTR
+906 DKSGTR

-923 LGDDIGYQRDNTP
+923 LGDDFGYRRDKTY
-936 GPFGHFDNVWWIG
+936 GPCTHFDNVWWIG
-949 HTNTTQDTSISGSST
+949 HTDSTQDSSDGNC
-964 TTGHLIVAQNSA
+964 TGHLIAVQQSSSA
-976 SEAWHNAVYKDRFV
+976 LYKDAVFKDKFV
-990 FIGSDPKAY
+990 FIGDDKTVY
-999 GFSYWYGVDSNITSA
+999 GHAYWYGVDGNEVSTLMSRLAESNNSQGWAYTIKD
-1014 IYGSLTKTNTLSW
+1014 L
-1027 TYSFDDAYSPCKAP
+1027 YSPCNSP
-1041 MMYTG
+1041 MIYTG
-1046 GLALGG
+1046 GIALGG
-1052 YGTHECNFMLLKIG
+1052 YGTNECNFMLMKVG
-1066 TSCMMTDS
+1066 TSRYTM
-1074 SNDFVHYNGGYNTN
+1074 TN
-1088 PNMARYD
+1088 PNENHTHIDNGFNTNNNIAY
-1095 GEAAK
+1095 AQISNYSTFTK
-1100 IIRSTHLQGP
+1100 VIRGTNVTGP
-1110 WDETASNTTYLWKD
+1110 WTETAENTTYLWRSGTVYAGD
-1124 ESDTDGHLEIG
+1124 LDAGS
-1135 ETTFT
+1135 TTFT
-1140 FDVLSSQV
+1140 YTIPNGEV
-1148 VNTTVAPTISL
+1148 VDATATITMTL
-1159 YKIRYLS
+1159 YTIKL
-1166 DGVTESPDYN
+1166 DN
-1176 NKICDM
+1176 NGNEVNNSEYGTM
-1182 TVSVNGNTF
+1182 TVSYTAGESTM
-1191 TGTISS
+1191 TGTIST
-1197 ALSERAIAV
+1197 AASERLRVIV
-1206 VKYRYYDT
+1206 GYRRYDT
-1214 KGPAIYDYY
+1214 TGDAIYDYY
-1223 DTNYQDGHHL
+1223 NPSVSDVHHL
-1233 MVDCPYKGM
+1233 MVDSPFKGM
-1242 ALVVQDK
+1242 TLVVQDK

-1259 LGRAGGG
+1259 LGRADGT
-1266 SSPIIIN
+1266 
-1273 DHDVPYNSDSSI
+1273 SI
-1285 TNQQRV
+1285 YGNKKFV
-1291 EHNTIG
+1291 YAKSNYVS
-1297 FNAASF
+1297 NAFEITVSGA
-1303 TSSKL
+1303 
-1308 LTIYKDG
+1308 
-1315 VFSDIPTSTGT
+1315 V
-1326 WASEFNWH
+1326 
-1334 YGQTGSAVE
+1334 SA
-1343 HFTFGS
+1343 
-1349 SNRLIWYTWYCYI
+1349 NLRL
-1362 PGTYVEVQD
+1362 PGTYYQD
-1371 PNDSNVTHKQYLKE
+1371 TQ
-1385 CNPHHSLY
+1385 
-1393 LDVDDLDEGV
+1393 
-1403 VYEVDIKIRA
+1403 
-1413 VGTSSYSA
+1413 
-1421 IEDNTTLGFYIYFYK
+1421 
-1436 DLNTSGA
+1436 DLNTDYQLSATYGGFELYGTIRFTQEGNTGSKPTGTNPVVATFKNLQFCYDLDAGYMISMIESGSSS
-1443 HPQNVYRWAEDV
+1443 
-1455 TCQYY
+1455 
-1460 IQPIFQAYV
+1460 
-1469 PPTDTTAE
+1469 
-1477 PPAPL
+1477 
-1482 YNSNVGPSTGK
+1482 SNVQYDTSNNVICGYGGST
-1493 PDRIL
+1493 L
-1498 GESVVHFTKVDGKV
+1498 MSTYV
-1512 YIMSY
+1512 YIRGSATSIFPYIEQTRVENNGYAFYLKTPAYKYAVESDALYRVTPVEWHNSSDGGVITVGGSGRHSGTIYPTRVEQLNAVTEGISLA

>member
-149 PSNAESNIQVDE
+149 PSNAESNTQVDE

-181 NSVTPDMRNYAE
+181 NSVTPDMRNYAA
-193 KTGEPGWRA
+193 KTGEPGWAA
-202 SNETTRIEGGDFAD
+202 SNDSTRDDIASIED
-216 TEKAMPSISNFN
+216 MQSISNFN

-376 EMSETGLTKFNIDF
+376 EMSESGLTKFNIDF

-506 TRGNWYDDTTDP
+506 TRGKGYDDTTDP
-518 STVDTLIEVNG
+518 STVEKLIEVNG

-560 QDSSHV
+560 QESSHV

-591 NSIINVGNSGELQY
+591 NSIINVGSSGELQY

-615 SPVYVNGTAQNTIAL
+615 SAVYVNGTAQNTIAL
-630 GHNDVLNDSDGSAY
+630 GHNDVLNDLNGSAY

-656 VFIGRNKA
+656 VFIGRNNA
-664 VAQVEDS
+664 IAQIDDS

-686 SYDIASDMNSYYM
+686 SYDIASDMDSYYM
-699 NSQNYSETS
+699 SSQNYSETS
-708 IFPSVTSGVFGVS
+708 IFPSVTSGVFAVS

-734 GIYAA
+734 GICAV

-744 IPSRSENVIMIGN
+744 IPSRSGNVLMLGN
-757 RMNKAATAYSFAKDG
+757 RMNKPSTMYSFAKDG

-785 TDRWPY
+785 TARWPY

-804 GTSTVYKNN
+804 GTYPVYKNN

-854 GGITCGTGTGTFG
+854 GGVTCGTGTGTFG

-896 YGSTNSIIIG
+896 YGSANSIIIG
-906 NKSGTR
+906 DKSGTR

-936 GPFGHFDNVWWIG
+936 GPFGQFDNVWWIG
-949 HTNTTQDTSISGSST
+949 HTNTTQDTSITGSNT
-964 TTGHLIVAQNSA
+964 TTGHLIVAQNS
-976 SEAWHNAVYKDRFV
+976 SGESWHNAVYKDRFV

-999 GFSYWYGVDSNITSA
+999 GFSYWYGVDSGLTSNV
-1014 IYGSLTKTNTLSW
+1014 YGSVNSTNTLGWSY
-1027 TYSFDDAYSPCKAP
+1027 TFDDAYSPCKAP
-1041 MMYTG
+1041 MIYTG
-1046 GLALGG
+1046 GVSLGG
-1052 YGTHECNFMLLKIG
+1052 YGTRECNFMLLKIG
-1066 TSCMMTDS
+1066 TSRTSDGS
-1074 SNDFVHYNGGYNTN
+1074 TSVVNYYNGYNTL
-1088 PNMARYD
+1088 PNMMTYGGGAS
-1095 GEAAK
+1095 K
-1100 IIRSTHLQGP
+1100 IIRSSALQGP
-1110 WDETASNTTYLWKD
+1110 WTETESNTTYLWKD
-1124 ESDTDGHLEIG
+1124 KSISGDHLEIG
-1135 ETTFT
+1135 STTYT
-1140 FDVLSSQV
+1140 YTVPSTQV
-1148 VNTTVAPTISL
+1148 VNSSVTPVISL
-1159 YKIRYLS
+1159 YKIAYF
-1166 DGVTESPDYN
+1166 N
-1176 NKICDM
+1176 NGSEYSGDKICDM
-1182 TVSVNGNTF
+1182 TVTVDGNVF
-1191 TGTISS
+1191 TGTIPS
-1197 ALSERAIAV
+1197 ALSERARIE
-1206 VKYRYYDT
+1206 VKYNYYDT
-1214 KGPAIYDYY
+1214 DGTAIYDYY
-1223 DTNYQDGHHL
+1223 NTDVQNGHHL
-1233 MVDCPYKGM
+1233 MMDCPYKGM

-1249 QELDGTLHIG
+1249 QELDGTLHVG
-1259 LGRAGGG
+1259 LGLAG
-1266 SSPIIIN
+1266 SSSTVYGN
-1273 DHDVPYNSDSSI
+1273 QKFVYAKCNYVNNAFEI
-1285 TNQQRV
+1285 TLGGAV
-1291 EHNTIG
+1291 T
-1297 FNAASF
+1297 AS
-1303 TSSKL
+1303 L
-1308 LTIYKDG
+1308 
-1315 VFSDIPTSTGT
+1315 
-1326 WASEFNWH
+1326 
-1334 YGQTGSAVE
+1334 
-1343 HFTFGS
+1343 
-1349 SNRLIWYTWYCYI
+1349 RLS
-1362 PGTYVEVQD
+1362 GTY
-1371 PNDSNVTHKQYLKE
+1371 NK
-1385 CNPHHSLY
+1385 
-1393 LDVDDLDEGV
+1393 DEQ
-1403 VYEVDIKIRA
+1403 
-1413 VGTSSYSA
+1413 
-1421 IEDNTTLGFYIYFYK
+1421 
-1436 DLNTSGA
+1436 DLNTD
-1443 HPQNVYRWAEDV
+1443 Y
-1455 TCQYY
+1455 
-1460 IQPIFQAYV
+1460 
-1469 PPTDTTAE
+1469 
-1477 PPAPL
+1477 PL
-1482 YNSNVGPSTGK
+1482 ESKYGGFELYGTIRFTQQGNTGTK
-1493 PDRIL
+1493 PDTSTNSIEATFKSLQFCYDLDAGYMISMIENGSSSSHVSYTPENNIICGYGGMLLRPTYIYITDSAETVFKYIERLMVTNNGYSIYTKTNQTVATESDTMYRITPVEWRDASGNL
-1498 GESVVHFTKVDGKV
+1498 ITVGGSGRHSGTIYPCRSEKLKGDSASAEGV
-1512 YIMSY
+1512 SLE

>member
-175 NDTPVA
+175 NDTPVT

-193 KTGEPGWRA
+193 KTGEPGWSA
-202 SNETTRIEGGDFAD
+202 SNETLRTEGGDIA
-216 TEKAMPSISNFN
+216 TTAAMQSISNFN

-376 EMSETGLTKFNIDF
+376 EMSESGLTKFNIDF

-479 VDSVD
+479 VDSAD

-518 STVDTLIEVNG
+518 STVEKLIEVNG

-549 SLNMSNYGLID
+549 SINMSNYGLID

-630 GHNDVLNDSDGSAY
+630 GHNDVLNDADGSAY
-644 KGDFKNGSTRES
+644 KGDYKNGSTRES

-664 VAQVEDS
+664 ISQVEDS

-686 SYDIASDMNSYYM
+686 SYDIASDMNPYYM
-699 NSQNYSETS
+699 SSQNYSETS
-708 IFPSVTSGVFGVS
+708 IFPSVTSGVFAVS

-734 GIYAA
+734 GIYAI

-744 IPSRSENVIMIGN
+744 IPSRSGNVLMLGN
-757 RMNKAATAYSFAKDG
+757 RMNKPSTTYSFAKDG
-772 IMTVEEFNERYGN
+772 IMTVDEFNERYGN
-785 TDRWPY
+785 TARWPY

-804 GTSTVYKNN
+804 GTYPVYKNN

-867 SYPEYYSDLYQK
+867 SYPEYYSNLYQK

-906 NKSGTR
+906 DKSGTR

-964 TTGHLIVAQNSA
+964 TTGHLIVAQNS
-976 SEAWHNAVYKDRFV
+976 SVESWHNAVYKDRFV

-999 GFSYWYGVDSNITSA
+999 GFSYWYGVDSGLTNNV
-1014 IYGSLTKTNTLSW
+1014 YGSVNSTNTLGWSY
-1027 TYSFDDAYSPCKAP
+1027 TFDDAYSPCKAP
-1041 MMYTG
+1041 MIYTG
-1046 GLALGG
+1046 GVSLGG
-1052 YGTHECNFMLLKIG
+1052 YGTRECNFMLLKIG
-1066 TSCMMTDS
+1066 TSRASDGSTYVV
-1074 SNDFVHYNGGYNTN
+1074 NYYNGYNTL
-1088 PNMARYD
+1088 PNMMTYGGGAS
-1095 GEAAK
+1095 K
-1100 IIRSTHLQGP
+1100 IIRSSALQGP
-1110 WDETASNTTYLWKD
+1110 WTETETNTTYLWKNKSV
-1124 ESDTDGHLEIG
+1124 SDDHLEIG
-1135 ETTFT
+1135 STTYT
-1140 FDVLSSQV
+1140 YTVPSTQV
-1148 VNTTVAPTISL
+1148 VNSSVTPTISL
-1159 YKIRYLS
+1159 YKIRYFS
-1166 DGVTESPDYN
+1166 DGVTEYTGD
-1176 NKICDM
+1176 KICDM
-1182 TVSVNGNTF
+1182 TVTVDGNVF
-1191 TGTISS
+1191 TGTIPS
-1197 ALSERAIAV
+1197 ALSERAIIE
-1206 VKYRYYDT
+1206 VKYNYYDT
-1214 KGPAIYDYY
+1214 AGTAIYDYY
-1223 DTNYQDGHHL
+1223 NTDVQNGHHL
-1233 MVDCPYKGM
+1233 MMDCPYKGM

-1249 QELDGTLHIG
+1249 QELDGTLHVG
-1259 LGRAGGG
+1259 LGLAG
-1266 SSPIIIN
+1266 SSSTVYGN
-1273 DHDVPYNSDSSI
+1273 QKFVYAKCNYVNNAFEI
-1285 TNQQRV
+1285 TLGGAI
-1291 EHNTIG
+1291 T
-1297 FNAASF
+1297 AS
-1303 TSSKL
+1303 L
-1308 LTIYKDG
+1308 
-1315 VFSDIPTSTGT
+1315 
-1326 WASEFNWH
+1326 
-1334 YGQTGSAVE
+1334 
-1343 HFTFGS
+1343 
-1349 SNRLIWYTWYCYI
+1349 RL
-1362 PGTYVEVQD
+1362 PGTY
-1371 PNDSNVTHKQYLKE
+1371 NK
-1385 CNPHHSLY
+1385 
-1393 LDVDDLDEGV
+1393 DEQ
-1403 VYEVDIKIRA
+1403 
-1413 VGTSSYSA
+1413 
-1421 IEDNTTLGFYIYFYK
+1421 
-1436 DLNTSGA
+1436 DLNTDYQLESKYGGF
-1443 HPQNVYRWAEDV
+1443 E
-1455 TCQYY
+1455 
-1460 IQPIFQAYV
+1460 
-1469 PPTDTTAE
+1469 
-1477 PPAPL
+1477 L
-1482 YNSNVGPSTGK
+1482 YGTIRFTQQGNTGTK
-1493 PDRIL
+1493 PDTSTNSIEATFKSLQFCYDLDAGYMISVIENGSSSSHVSYTPENNIICGYGGMLLRPTYIYITDSAETVFKYIERPMVTTNGYTIYIKTNQTVATESDTMYRITPVEWRDTSGNL
-1498 GESVVHFTKVDGKV
+1498 ITVSGSGRHSGTIYPCRSEKLKGDSASAEGV
-1512 YIMSY
+1512 SLE

>member
-56 NGKPIGDELFN
+56 NDKPIGDELFN

-175 NDTPVA
+175 NDTPVE
-181 NSVTPDMRNYAE
+181 NSVTPDMRNYSA
-193 KTGEPGWRA
+193 KTGEPGWNA
-202 SNETTRIEGGDFAD
+202 SNDATRTEGGDIAN
-216 TEKAMPSISNFN
+216 TVAMKSISNFN

-506 TRGNWYDDTTDP
+506 TRGKWYDDTTDP
-518 STVDTLIEVNG
+518 STVTKMIEVNG

-549 SLNMSNYGLID
+549 SINMSNYGLID

-566 LLMGGKGKYDGKVF
+566 LLMGGKGKYDGKKF
-580 NDDHLAVTDSH
+580 NDDHLAVTNSH
-591 NSIINVGNSGELQY
+591 NSIINIGSSGELQY

-615 SPVYVNGTAQNTIAL
+615 SPVYVNGSAQNTIAL
-630 GHNDVLNDSDGSAY
+630 GHNDVLSDSDGSVYTGEY
-644 KGDFKNGSTRES
+644 KSGSTRES
-656 VFIGRNKA
+656 IFIGRNNA
-664 VAQVEDS
+664 NAQVEDS

-686 SYDIASDMNSYYM
+686 SYDIASDMNPYYM
-699 NSQNYSETS
+699 NSQNYSEGS
-708 IFPSVTSGVFGVS
+708 IFPSVMSGVFGVS

-757 RMNKAATAYSFAKDG
+757 RMNKAETPYSFAKDG

-804 GTSTVYKNN
+804 GTTPIPKMTM
-813 IVVVGTGTINL
+813 VVVGSGRLTMF
-824 LNGQSGTPS
+824 NGQSGTPTTITKD
-833 VTQRSVKGVTLYIT
+833 VRGVTLYIS
-847 YSNYVWN
+847 YSNYIWGSGV
-854 GGITCGTGTGTFG
+854 TCGTGEQDFNTN
-867 SYPEYYSDLYQK
+867 PEYYANLYSK
-879 PGNLKN
+879 PGNYKN
-885 VIMLGDDLSVG
+885 MLMLGDDLNAG
-896 YGSTNSIIIG
+896 YGSSNSIILG
-906 NKSGTR
+906 DKSGTR

-923 LGDDIGYQRDNTP
+923 LGDDFGYRRDKTF
-936 GPFGHFDNVWWIG
+936 GPCTHFDNVWWIG
-949 HTNTTQDTSISGSST
+949 HTDSTQDYSDSNC
-964 TTGHLIVAQNSA
+964 TGHLI
-976 SEAWHNAVYKDRFV
+976 AVQQSSSTLFKDAVFKDKFV
-990 FIGSDPKAY
+990 FIGDDKTVY
-999 GFSYWYGVDSNITSA
+999 GHAYWYGVDGNEVSNLMSKFA
-1014 IYGSLTKTNTLSW
+1014 ASNNSQGW
-1027 TYSFDDAYSPCKAP
+1027 TYTIKDLYSPCNSP
-1041 MMYTG
+1041 MIYTG
-1046 GLALGG
+1046 GIALGG
-1052 YGTHECNFMLLKIG
+1052 YGTNECNFMLMKVG
-1066 TSCMMTDS
+1066 TSRYTMTDP
-1074 SNDFVHYNGGYNTN
+1074 NEDCTHIYNGFNTN
-1088 PNMARYD
+1088 TNIAHAQINNY
-1095 GEAAK
+1095 GTFTK
-1100 IIRSTHLQGP
+1100 IIRGTNVTGP
-1110 WDETASNTTYLWKD
+1110 WTETAENTTYLWRTGSVYVGD
-1124 ESDTDGHLEIG
+1124 LDAGS
-1135 ETTFT
+1135 TTFT
-1140 FDVLSSQV
+1140 YTLPYGEV
-1148 VNTTVAPTISL
+1148 VDATATITMTLYTIKLDTNGNEVNNTEYGT
-1159 YKIRYLS
+1159 
-1166 DGVTESPDYN
+1166 
-1176 NKICDM
+1176 M
-1182 TVSVNGNTF
+1182 TVSYTAGESTM
-1191 TGTISS
+1191 TGTIST
-1197 ALSERAIAV
+1197 AASERLRV
-1206 VKYRYYDT
+1206 EVNYRRYDT
-1214 KGPAIYDYY
+1214 TGDAIYDYY
-1223 DTNYQDGHHL
+1223 NPSVSDVHHL
-1233 MVDCPYKGM
+1233 MVDSPFKGM
-1242 ALVVQDK
+1242 TLVVQDK
-1249 QELDGTLHIG
+1249 QEIDGTLHIG
-1259 LGRAGGG
+1259 LGRAAGGG
-1266 SSPIIIN
+1266 SNLIN
-1273 DHDVPYNSDSSI
+1273 IGKEVYDSDTQTS
-1285 TNQQRV
+1285 
-1291 EHNTIG
+1291 
-1297 FNAASF
+1297 SF
-1303 TSSKL
+1303 TL
-1308 LTIYKDG
+1308 PTGVTI
-1315 VFSDIPTSTGT
+1315 SDLMNQIDEMLRNGT
-1326 WASEFNWH
+1326 LPAVYFETNRM
-1334 YGQTGSAVE
+1334 QSAMMGHRGNFQMVYATLAGE
-1343 HFTFGS
+1343 ACCGFLFRDLAAET
-1349 SNRLIWYTWYCYI
+1349 
-1362 PGTYVEVQD
+1362 E
-1371 PNDSNVTHKQYLKE
+1371 ND
-1385 CNPHHSLY
+1385 NPP
-1393 LDVDDLDEGV
+1393 
-1403 VYEVDIKIRA
+1403 
-1413 VGTSSYSA
+1413 
-1421 IEDNTTLGFYIYFYK
+1421 FYIYIGS
-1436 DLNTSGA
+1436 NSGSPMRTSG
-1443 HPQNVYRWAEDV
+1443 D
-1455 TCQYY
+1455 
-1460 IQPIFQAYV
+1460 
-1469 PPTDTTAE
+1469 
-1477 PPAPL
+1477 
-1482 YNSNVGPSTGK
+1482 
-1493 PDRIL
+1493 
-1498 GESVVHFTKVDGKV
+1498 
-1512 YIMSY
+1512 

>member
-56 NGKPIGDELFN
+56 NDKPIGDELFN

-181 NSVTPDMRNYAE
+181 NSVTPDMRNYSE
-193 KTGEPGWRA
+193 KTGEPGWSA
-202 SNETTRIEGGDFAD
+202 SNDATRTEGGDIAN
-216 TEKAMPSISNFN
+216 TAAMKSISNFN

-497 EYENYTVYL
+497 EYESYVVYQ
-506 TRGNWYDDTTDP
+506 TKGKGYDDTTDP
-518 STVDTLIEVNG
+518 STVAKLIEING

-536 MVLGKDSLAAGKY
+536 MTLGKDSLTAGKY
-549 SLNMSNYGLID
+549 SINMSNYGLID
-560 QDSSHV
+560 EDSTNI
-566 LLMGGKGKYDGKVF
+566 LLMGGKGKYANKVF
-580 NDDHLAVTDSH
+580 NDDHLAVSSSH
-591 NSIINVGNSGELQY
+591 NSIINIGSSGELNG
-605 LRGSIWMSSD
+605 LRGCIWVSSD
-615 SPVYVNGTAQNTIAL
+615 SAVYVDGSAQNTVAI
-630 GHNDVLNDSDGSAY
+630 GHNDILSETGSY
-644 KGDFKNGSTRES
+644 YRGIGKNGSSLES
-656 VFIGRNKA
+656 IFVGRNN
-664 VAQVEDS
+664 VIAQADNCVVV
-671 LIIGAGTW
+671 GAGQR
-679 GGTQTIG
+679 GGMQTIG
-686 SYDIASDMNSYYM
+686 KYDVANDMDPYYM
-699 NSQNYSETS
+699 NSDNTRDYYTGS
-708 IFPSVTSGVFGVS
+708 IFACSSSGVYAVS
-721 SIGSMNTVQRNAR
+721 SIGSVNAIQRGTQNV
-734 GIYAA
+734 YAA
-739 GTDSV
+739 GTQNV
-744 IPSRSENVIMIGN
+744 IPPKSSNLIMLGN
-757 RMNKAATAYSFAKDG
+757 NMNQASTALSFAPDG
-772 IMTVEEFNERYGN
+772 IMTVTEFNERYGD
-785 TDRWPY
+785 TSRWPY
-791 PSDDFIWTTTDTS
+791 PSDDFIWTTNDTS
-804 GTSTVYKNN
+804 GTTQVPKYNM
-813 IVVVGTGTINL
+813 VVIGDGTLNL
-824 LNGQSGTPS
+824 LNGQSGSPS
-833 VTQRSVKGVTLYIT
+833 VVTKDVRGVTLYIS

-854 GGITCGTGTGTFG
+854 GGYTCGTN
-867 SYPEYYSDLYQK
+867 SSDLRNNPEYYANLYKK
-879 PGNLKN
+879 PGKLKN
-885 VIMLGDDLSVG
+885 VVMLGDYLNVG
-896 YGSTNSIIIG
+896 YGSSNSIIIG
-906 NKSGTR
+906 DKSGTR
-912 KIKYTNSFINT
+912 KICYTNSFINT
-923 LGDDIGYQRDNTP
+923 LGDDFGYQRDASR

-949 HTNTTQDTSISGSST
+949 HTSSSQDSISGSAE
-964 TTGHLIVAQNSA
+964 TGHLIVAQNYSGD
-976 SEAWHNAVYKDRFV
+976 EWHNAVFKNRFV
-990 FIGSDPKAY
+990 FIGDDRNAY
-999 GFSYWYGVDSNITSA
+999 GFSYWYGVDSGLTGNV
-1014 IYGSLTKTNTLSW
+1014 YGSLSKTNTLGWSY
-1027 TYSFDDAYSPCKAP
+1027 TFDDAYSPCKAP
-1041 MMYTG
+1041 MIYTG
-1046 GLALGG
+1046 GVALGG
-1052 YGTHECNFMLLKIG
+1052 YGTRECNFMLLKIG
-1066 TSCMMTDS
+1066 TSRGDGST
-1074 SNDFVHYNGGYNTN
+1074 NYYNGYNTT
-1088 PNMARYD
+1088 PNMMTYGGNAS
-1095 GEAAK
+1095 K
-1100 IIRSTHLQGP
+1100 IIRSSVLQGP
-1110 WDETASNTTYLWKD
+1110 WTETESNTTYLWKD
-1124 ESDTDGHLEIG
+1124 KSIYTGDHLEIDS
-1135 ETTFT
+1135 TTYT
-1140 FDVLSSQV
+1140 YTVPSTQV
-1148 VNTTVAPTISL
+1148 VNSSVTPVISL
-1159 YKIRYLS
+1159 YKIAHF
-1166 DGVTESPDYN
+1166 N
-1176 NKICDM
+1176 NGSEYSGDKICDM
-1182 TVSVNGNTF
+1182 TVTVNGNVF
-1191 TGTISS
+1191 TGTIPS
-1197 ALSERAIAV
+1197 ALSERARIE
-1206 VKYRYYDT
+1206 VKYNYYDT
-1214 KGPAIYDYY
+1214 DGTAIYDYY
-1223 DTNYQDGHHL
+1223 NTDVQNGHHL
-1233 MVDCPYKGM
+1233 MMDCPYKGM

-1259 LGRAGGG
+1259 LGLAG
-1266 SSPIIIN
+1266 SSSTVYGN
-1273 DHDVPYNSDSSI
+1273 QKFVYAKCNYVNNAFEI
-1285 TNQQRV
+1285 TLGGAV
-1291 EHNTIG
+1291 S
-1297 FNAASF
+1297 AS
-1303 TSSKL
+1303 L
-1308 LTIYKDG
+1308 
-1315 VFSDIPTSTGT
+1315 
-1326 WASEFNWH
+1326 
-1334 YGQTGSAVE
+1334 
-1343 HFTFGS
+1343 
-1349 SNRLIWYTWYCYI
+1349 RLS
-1362 PGTYVEVQD
+1362 GTY
-1371 PNDSNVTHKQYLKE
+1371 NK
-1385 CNPHHSLY
+1385 
-1393 LDVDDLDEGV
+1393 DEQ
-1403 VYEVDIKIRA
+1403 
-1413 VGTSSYSA
+1413 
-1421 IEDNTTLGFYIYFYK
+1421 
-1436 DLNTSGA
+1436 DLNTDYQLESKYGGF
-1443 HPQNVYRWAEDV
+1443 E
-1455 TCQYY
+1455 
-1460 IQPIFQAYV
+1460 
-1469 PPTDTTAE
+1469 
-1477 PPAPL
+1477 L
-1482 YNSNVGPSTGK
+1482 YGTIRFTQQGNTGTK
-1493 PDRIL
+1493 PDTSSNSVEATFKSLQFCYDLDAGYMISMIESGSSSSHVTYTPENNIICGYGGMLLRPTYIYITDSAETVFKYIERPMLTNNGYSIYINTNQKVATESDTMYRITPV
-1498 GESVVHFTKVDGKV
+1498 EWRDGSGNLITVSGSGRHSGTIYPCRSEKLKGDSASAEGV
-1512 YIMSY
+1512 SLQ